1 MKFHRAHKLLELR
14 FYTGGYHRCK
24 FHLERNAE
32 DVLMPVTG
40 CQLPVPSSWD
50 IPIPAHPGICM
61 FQRPTWRP
69 RPSLPGANLVTIMHA
84 SLNILHMNFNENCVV
99 ELAREMGTFRRNMV
113 ELEGNFLQIISHNWR
128 ATSDSFQPFALAA
141 NSWPR
146 DKFWRILISS
156 FIIWT
161 LFWQPEKSGALE
173 AM

>member
-32 DVLMPVTG
+32 DVRMPVTG
-40 CQLPVPSSWD
+40 CQLPSSWD

-99 ELAREMGTFRRNMV
+99 ELAREMGTFCRNMV
-113 ELEGNFLQIISHNWR
+113 ELEGNFCKSYRIIGEPQATLSSHLHWLR
-128 ATSDSFQPFALAA
+128 TVGPGTSF
-141 NSWPR
+141 
-146 DKFWRILISS
+146 
-156 FIIWT
+156 
-161 LFWQPEKSGALE
+161 GAY
-173 AM
+173 